1 MNLNFTQQQTMKKLN
16 SEEKAFL
23 DEAKTAYEEK
33 KIPKKHYFIL
43 VAFFESFREALG
55 GTSTQYAKNF
65 QSFLRVYLKD
75 LQSPYTFPLYHK
87 KIRAPFDYYRMSVD
101 FFRPLVDFTHSK
113 ILGADNLKQVENYQN
128 KKENVVFFSNH
139 QAELDPHAIS
149 MLLEKDFPQIAESI
163 IAVAGEKVITDPIA
177 IPFSIGYD
185 LLCIYSKKYINNPPE
200 HQHEKLLHNKK
211 TMEVMQ
217 DLLKEG
223 GKIIYVA
230 PSGGRDRKNVE
241 GKVVPAPFD
250 SRSIEMFYL
259 MAKGAKTPT
268 HFYPLALSTYDLL
281 PPPEATEKE
290 VGEHRKTKIC
300 PLGLA
305 LGDEID
311 MKSFDQITDKSE
323 KREKRTE
330 FIYNQVL
337 SHYKKISPHA

>member
-1 MNLNFTQQQTMKKLN
+1 MKKLN
-16 SEEKAFL
+16 SEEQAFLHEAKKAF
-23 DEAKTAYEEK
+23 EEK
-33 KIPKKHYFIL
+33 KIPEKHYYIL
-43 VAFFESFREALG
+43 IDFFDSFRMALDG
-55 GTSTQYAKNF
+55 KSTQYAKNF
-65 QSFLRVYLKD
+65 REFLKVYLKD
-75 LQSPYTFPLYHK
+75 LQSPYSFPLYHQK
-87 KIRAPFDYYRMSVD
+87 VRSPIDYYRLSVD
-101 FFRPLVDFTHSK
+101 FFRPLVDFEQSK
-113 ILGADNLKQVENYQN
+113 IVGKENFKQVEKYQN
-128 KKENVVFFSNH
+128 QKENVVFFSNH

-149 MLLEKDFPQIAESI
+149 MLLEKDFPQIAESM

-185 LLCIYSKKYINNPPE
+185 LLCIYSKKYIDNPPE

-217 DLLKEG
+217 NLLKEG

-230 PSGGRDRKNVE
+230 PSGGRDRKNNE
-241 GKVVPAPFD
+241 GKVLPARFD

-259 MAKGAKTPT
+259 IAQRAKTPT

-300 PLGLA
+300 PLGVA
-305 LGDEID
+305 LGDKID
-311 MKSFDQITDKSE
+311 MKSFDKITNKQE

-330 FIYNQVL
+330 FIYNEVL
-337 SHYKKISPHA
+337 SEYKKISPHI